1 MNDQPHPTNA
11 DHTNLLTLDTI
22 RELVHLVNQANLSEL
37 LIERDGTRLH
47 IKREY
52 PSAASQAPA
61 ASAMD
66 NMTQPPAPDAPPDAS
81 ATLNSMTLAVSQ
93 RPSMPTDQHSPSSPS
108 TDDYVLKAPMVGIF
122 CSAPEP
128 SSSPFVAV
136 GDIITTG
143 DTVCLIES
151 LQIMHPIGADI
162 GGRIAQIL
170 VQDGQAVEY
179 GQPLMVLTPA
189 DSL

>member
-1 MNDQPHPTNA
+1 MPDQHHSTDA

-22 RELVHLVNQANLSEL
+22 RELIALVNQANISEL

-47 IKREY
+47 IKRQHIL
-52 PSAASQAPA
+52 AASQASA
-61 ASAMD
+61 ASM
-66 NMTQPPAPDAPPDAS
+66 QPPPQAA
-81 ATLNSMTLAVSQ
+81 Q
-93 RPSMPTDQHSPSSPS
+93 RPEPGTPPETSANLHNTALSPSQQLHVPGGMPGRPI
-108 TDDYVLKAPMVGIF
+108 DEYILKAPLVGMF
-122 CSAPEP
+122 HSAPEP

-136 GDIITTG
+136 GDTIAAG

-151 LQIMHPIGADI
+151 LQIMHPVDADR
-162 GGRIAQIL
+162 GGQIVHVL

-179 GQPLMVLTPA
+179 GQPLMVLTPV